1 MNIYISLA
9 FVFSFR
15 NSFDLPSTQ
24 VIVSFVLHFSSPRRY
39 AAKWISSRSI
49 RKVPFKKSVPGHPV
63 PINFPKTQRKSKT
76 PWNRTGLTGH
86 CARGCRRALPMAGD
100 SRGGSGFFN
109 QCRAAWEATARYG
122 NSTFYRIHRIVT
134 RYRILPL
141 PLTWALPLAF
151 LFFISNLSAT
161 LCRAC
166 HRDLML
172 HQSFP
177 AQRRKNSSPQT
188 FRTVVRAN
196 SGPPAWKKIAWSEGL
211 GDHITD
217 RFGNTIISKCPGL
230 LK

>member
-1 MNIYISLA
+1 
-9 FVFSFR
+9 
-15 NSFDLPSTQ
+15 
-24 VIVSFVLHFSSPRRY
+24 
-39 AAKWISSRSI
+39 
-49 RKVPFKKSVPGHPV
+49 
-63 PINFPKTQRKSKT
+63 
-76 PWNRTGLTGH
+76 
-86 CARGCRRALPMAGD
+86 MAGD

-109 QCRAAWEATARYG
+109 QCRAAWEATERYG

-172 HQSFP
+172 HLSAKVFLLSVE
-177 AQRRKNSSPQT
+177 KNSSPQT

-196 SGPPAWKKIAWSEGL
+196 SGPPAWKETA
-211 GDHITD
+211 
-217 RFGNTIISKCPGL
+217 
-230 LK
+230 